1 MILENSIIIK
11 AQVKLKLTQLIEK
24 SKLLDSTLPD
34 VATKESST
42 RGTSKGS
49 IAIDPEHLNLIKVH
63 QDYLVKLFEQLS
75 LLQDEVELNYLKITD
90 METIEK
96 KILVEKKNIK
106 CCLEGITAVSP
117 SCSCMI
123 F

>member
-49 IAIDPEHLNLIKVH
+49 ITIDPEYLNLIKVH

-75 LLQDEVELNYLKITD
+75 LLQDEVKLNYLKITD

-96 KILVEKKNIK
+96 NFSREK
-106 CCLEGITAVSP
+106 
-117 SCSCMI
+117 
-123 F
+123 